1 MGFFNLFKASKTVVV
16 VDGVSL
22 NEALGMKGNV
32 PPRNQLQTLRRLA
45 RFSQREKIEVVIVLS
60 GSPLH
65 KAPAGKKF
73 EEITVVY
80 SKSAE
85 AHTKYVVKVASSKG
99 AGAILISDNA
109 SVEKMAGC
117 AVKTMRMSTF
127 RKVFDMGGDGGENS
141 DRSSRSERSGGD
153 RNKNR
158 NRSPRRRS
166 QNSETEKKPKPQPQ
180 ERPPKNENSE
190 SDAINELID
199 LVD

>member
-1 MGFFNLFKASKTVVV
+1 MGLFNLFKASKTVVV

-45 RFSQREKIEVVIVLS
+45 RFSQREKIEVVVVLS

-73 EEITVVY
+73 EDIKVVY

-85 AHTKYVVKVASSKG
+85 AHSKYVVKVSNSKG
-99 AGAILISDNA
+99 PGAILITGNA
-109 SVEKMAGC
+109 AVEKVAGSG
-117 AVKTMRMSTF
+117 VKMMRMSTF
-127 RKVFDMGGDGGENS
+127 RKVFDMGGEGNEGA
-141 DRSSRSERSGGD
+141 DRPARSERSGGGD

-158 NRSPRRRS
+158 NRSPRRR
-166 QNSETEKKPKPQPQ
+166 QQKPAAEKQQQQ